1 MAPRVRSPNDLPP
14 VPWRDDAAMAP
25 HPWAMFIYAHV
36 AGEFGTGGPLVYD
49 DEEIAHVRERN

>member
-1 MAPRVRSPNDLPP
+1 
-14 VPWRDDAAMAP
+14 
-25 HPWAMFIYAHV
+25 MFVHAHV